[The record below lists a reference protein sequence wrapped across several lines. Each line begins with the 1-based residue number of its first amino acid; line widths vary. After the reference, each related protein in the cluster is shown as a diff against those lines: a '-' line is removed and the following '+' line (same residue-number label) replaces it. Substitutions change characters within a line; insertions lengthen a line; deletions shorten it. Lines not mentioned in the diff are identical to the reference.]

1 MVIFD
6 VNSYSDVDVSL
17 WSQDTQGRMD
27 ESQLDCCRLL
37 QIFSQL
43 AWILFLWIFDPTLW
57 IKAFSHKLHKKAE
70 SQLTGA
76 AWWIHQFQ
84 PVPCPGAARAQHRP
98 GQTRQG
104 KYRNWDRAPSS
115 HSCIVSQYRSL
126 RKMDA
131 AACAEKFPQSQMG
144 TEGWPEL
151 WGSPDTAWLV
161 NETGQRHKH
170 TKLGWHDALGQIAKV
185 LWLWSLFSPALVL
198 DHPGKYE

>member
-1 MVIFD
+1 MVVFD
-6 VNSYSDVDVSL
+6 VNSYSDVDVNL

-43 AWILFLWIFDPTLW
+43 AWILFLWIFDPPLW

-104 KYRNWDRAPSS
+104 KYRNWDCAPSS

-131 AACAEKFPQSQMG
+131 AACAEKFHRWEPSVGRSYGEVQTQPDWLTKQAKDTNTQNWDDMMH
-144 TEGWPEL
+144 
-151 WGSPDTAWLV
+151 WG
-161 NETGQRHKH
+161 K
-170 TKLGWHDALGQIAKV
+170 
-185 LWLWSLFSPALVL
+185 
-198 DHPGKYE
+198 